1 MYDYRYEPH
10 RLIFMIDNKSFFASC
25 EALRL
30 GLNPMLVPL
39 VVLSRPEAGK
49 SALVMAASP
58 VAKSKYG
65 LKNVMRAKD
74 LPSRQEAPDL
84 MIVQPHMALYIEKS
98 MAVREIFRK
107 YAADEDIYVYS
118 IDEAMIDM
126 TASWKLFGEDPYLVA
141 RKIQKDIHDELGLY
155 TTCGIGE
162 NPLLAKLAMD
172 LSAKHRKSMIAYW
185 HYIDVPDTIWQ
196 VKNLEDVWSINTRTA
211 RRLERLGIHN
221 MYQLAHSDPAVL
233 HKEFG
238 LLGDQ
243 LFAISWGV
251 DRSIIKERRPH
262 GKSCGNS
269 QILDR
274 DYLDQRQ
281 IEIVIEELADQ
292 VASRIRAKGLLAGQ
306 VRLEVGYSYLEEE
319 RGFTKQVKITPT
331 DVSKDLVDFLWRIF
345 RQNWRGQAVRQ
356 LGVSCGYLA
365 PATAMQL
372 DLFISPEA
380 AEKKR
385 RFDQIVDQIRNK
397 YGFVSLVRAASLLPG
412 ATAIRRSR
420 LIGGHQA

>member
-1 MYDYRYEPH
+1 M
-10 RLIFMIDNKSFFASC
+10 
-25 EALRL
+25 
-30 GLNPMLVPL
+30 
-39 VVLSRPEAGK
+39 
-49 SALVMAASP
+49 
-58 VAKSKYG
+58 
-65 LKNVMRAKD
+65 
-74 LPSRQEAPDL
+74 
-84 MIVQPHMALYIEKS
+84 
-98 MAVREIFRK
+98 
-107 YAADEDIYVYS
+107 
-118 IDEAMIDM
+118 
-126 TASWKLFGEDPYLVA
+126 
-141 RKIQKDIHDELGLY
+141 
-155 TTCGIGE
+155 
-162 NPLLAKLAMD
+162 
-172 LSAKHRKSMIAYW
+172 
-185 HYIDVPDTIWQ
+185 
-196 VKNLEDVWSINTRTA
+196 
-211 RRLERLGIHN
+211 ERLGIHN

-319 RGFTKQVKITPT
+319 HGFTKQVKITPT
-331 DVSKDLVDFLWRIF
+331 DVSKDLVDYLWRIF
-345 RQNWRGQAVRQ
+345 RQNWQGQAVRQ
-356 LGVSCGYLA
+356 LGVSCGYLTQA
-365 PATAMQL
+365 AAMQL

-397 YGFVSLVRAASLLPG
+397 YGFVSLVRAASLLLG